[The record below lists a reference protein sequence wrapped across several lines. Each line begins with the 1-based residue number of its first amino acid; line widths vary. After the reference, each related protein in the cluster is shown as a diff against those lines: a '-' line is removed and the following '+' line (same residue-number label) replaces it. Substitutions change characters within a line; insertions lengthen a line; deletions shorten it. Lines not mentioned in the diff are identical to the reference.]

1 VQDIPALAAL
11 AAEQHTGVPYVVTA
25 PIGLH
30 ELMVVRLLKLK
41 NHKLEIWF
49 CAISSQ
55 CIFIYVFIVTEGG
68 GR

>member
-1 VQDIPALAAL
+1 MQDIPALAAQ
-11 AAEQHTGVPYVVTA
+11 AAEQHTGVPYIVTA

-41 NHKLEIWF
+41 NNKLVIRS